1 MLRWTLFASFCVACE
16 PPPEAAP
23 RAPAA
28 LPGAS
33 AGQGPAVAV
42 PGAPTSGPAARPSGA
57 AARATTGGA
66 LRCEATPFWAE
77 VFGRD
82 LPDARVLEGTIDWPE
97 EVQAAILIDLV
108 DPDSLRPVYG
118 VECLG
123 SGAFRLEV
131 PGALSSVV
139 PLVFLDRAG
148 DGPTP
153 DDPQGRGE
161 RVLLDGPVT
170 GLTVALQTDAPLQ
183 GLRPDAPLLPEG
195 ARLPPPAPGAP

>member
-1 MLRWTLFASFCVACE
+1 MAVGS
-16 PPPEAAP
+16 PPAAGAAP
-23 RAPAA
+23 
-28 LPGAS
+28 GT
-33 AGQGPAVAV
+33 G
-42 PGAPTSGPAARPSGA
+42 
-57 AARATTGGA
+57 ARATPGGA

-82 LPDARVLEGTIDWPE
+82 LEGGRILEGTIAWPE

-108 DPDSLRPVYG
+108 DPETLRPVYG

-123 SGAFRLEV
+123 SGSFRLKV
-131 PGALSSVV
+131 PAALSSVV

-153 DDPQGRGE
+153 DDPQGRGAP
-161 RVLLDGPVT
+161 VTLDGPVR
-170 GLTVALQTDAPLQ
+170 GVTVALQTDTPLE
-183 GLRPDAPLLPEG
+183 GLRPNAPLLPAG